1 VRRTLLAIFFVS
13 LILSPVQAQD
23 LVFEKQSLT
32 LESAQKIAAACEAK
46 AKELGFSVGI
56 VILDEVGT
64 LKLAHLMDGQSLTSL
79 DWAKAKALSSFE
91 FKQSTTKGEFRV
103 WNIAEKTMVLGVSGG
118 EPLVYEK
125 MLLGAIGVSGT
136 KGKEDDLIASAG
148 IETFNKIFKSRGAK
162 KNFNK
167 RKR

>member
-1 VRRTLLAIFFVS
+1 MRLFFI
-13 LILSPVQAQD
+13 ILSIALIVSPVFSQE

-32 LESAQKIAAACEAK
+32 LELAQKIAAACEAK
-46 AKELGFSVGI
+46 AKELGFSVAV

-91 FKQSTTKGEFRV
+91 FKQSTTKGDFRV

-118 EPLVYEK
+118 EPLIYEK
-125 MLLGAIGVSGT
+125 SLLGAVGVSGT
-136 KGKEDDLIASAG
+136 KGKEDEAIAAAG
-148 IETFNKIFKSRGAK
+148 IETFNEIFKAQGAK
-162 KNFNK
+162 KNFSA